1 MGMIDRMREDIAAA
15 RIRDPAARSGAEV
28 ALLYPG
34 LHAIWAHRVSHALWR
49 RRLRLVARATSQISR
64 WLTGIER
71 STRGR
76 GSADASSSTTAW
88 VW

>member
-1 MGMIDRMREDIAAA
+1 MGMIGRMREDVAAA
-15 RIRDPAARSGAEV
+15 RLRDPAARSDAEV

-64 WLTGIER
+64 WLTGI
-71 STRGR
+71 
-76 GSADASSSTTAW
+76 
-88 VW
+88 

>member
-49 RRLRLVARATSQISR
+49 RRLPVSYTH
-64 WLTGIER
+64 LTLP
-71 STRGR
+71 
-76 GSADASSSTTAW
+76 TTPY
-88 VW
+88 V